1 MKQKMVLLSALIL
14 TGSLAFAA
22 AKADFSGTWVMDKT
36 KSEGIPPNVEQ
47 TMTLKQLGDN
57 LTMQNK
63 IVTPEGDIN
72 INDSFTI
79 NGKEVDFTQKRD
91 DEEIKGKRTSRWL
104 PESNSFESTEEFT
117 ILGGDNVPI
126 TQQITRKWVMSA
138 DGKTFTV
145 DLFGKTPSGDVHTK
159 RIFVKK

>member
-1 MKQKMVLLSALIL
+1 MVHHINKGGHSMKLRIAFVSVTAMAL
-14 TGSLAFAA
+14 TAGLAFAA

-47 TMTLKQLGDN
+47 TMTLSQLGDN

-72 INDSFTI
+72 ISDSFTI
-79 NGKEVDFTQKRD
+79 NGKEVEFTQKRN

-104 PESNSFESTEEFT
+104 PEN
-117 ILGGDNVPI
+117 
-126 TQQITRKWVMSA
+126 
-138 DGKTFTV
+138 
-145 DLFGKTPSGDVHTK
+145 
-159 RIFVKK
+159 

>member
-1 MKQKMVLLSALIL
+1 MKQRIVLLSALIL

-47 TMTLKQLGDN
+47 TMTLSQLGDN

-79 NGKEVDFTQKRD
+79 NGKEVEFTQKRN
-91 DEEIKGKRTSRWL
+91 DEEIKGKRTSKWL
-104 PESNSFESTEEFT
+104 PENNSFESTEEFT

-145 DLFGKTPSGDVHTK
+145 DLIGKTPSGDVHTR